1 MDNATDFGRMKENN
15 IFGSLVFLLDFYS
28 NFLGIPLEMW
38 LFVIFNSCKML
49 IEEYGYK
56 NLWSL

>member
-1 MDNATDFGRMKENN
+1 MKENN